1 MPPLEPGHLRRCA
14 PASKPPWML
23 GPVGQAIP
31 CHPSQVWS
39 ALPVSR
45 RPAPQ
50 ALTTQTWTR
59 QAHPII
65 TCRSPANLW
74 APGSSLFTEPFD
86 KEAPGQSLCQAC
98 AGHWEYPGS
107 SPCPPGAHILMQ
119 ETVGTSEHPRRE
131 LSRAG
136 GHWGWGEEA
145 RGRGTKS
152 AGGVG
157 WSQSSGHL
165 GPRGK
170 RDQPSEGRAGKAIQ
184 VEELHVQTSCGR
196 KGLGEKEQ
204 NRGRGGR
211 WRRGSR
217 VRPHSPAGHGE
228 EPALDPGVK
237 GKPLKGSGGEGH
249 DQFTSRTFS
258 GPMV

>member
-23 GPVGQAIP
+23 VPVGQAIP

-86 KEAPGQSLCQAC
+86 QEAPGQSLCQAC
-98 AGHWEYPGS
+98 AGNWEYPGS

-119 ETVGTSEHPRRE
+119 ETVGTSEHPRKE
-131 LSRAG
+131 LSGAAG
-136 GHWGWGEEA
+136 
-145 RGRGTKS
+145 TL
-152 AGGVG
+152 GV
-157 WSQSSGHL
+157 
-165 GPRGK
+165 
-170 RDQPSEGRAGKAIQ
+170 
-184 VEELHVQTSCGR
+184 
-196 KGLGEKEQ
+196 
-204 NRGRGGR
+204 GRGGR
-211 WRRGSR
+211 
-217 VRPHSPAGHGE
+217 
-228 EPALDPGVK
+228 
-237 GKPLKGSGGEGH
+237 GEGN
-249 DQFTSRTFS
+249 QVCRWCGLVIVKWPS
-258 GPMV
+258 GTQR

>member
-170 RDQPSEGRAGKAIQ
+170 RDQPSEGRAGKGIPGGRAACANVLWQ
-184 VEELHVQTSCGR
+184 ERPWGERAEQR
-196 KGLGEKEQ
+196 KGREMEKGEQ
-204 NRGRGGR
+204 GQTTRPCWPRGG
-211 WRRGSR
+211 
-217 VRPHSPAGHGE
+217 AC
-228 EPALDPGVK
+228 
-237 GKPLKGSGGEGH
+237 
-249 DQFTSRTFS
+249 T
-258 GPMV
+258 